1 MRARETELAAPKPVE
16 SATVWSAFA
25 RSVRDNVLAEV
36 AIQGIRVSAMI
47 ILARELTPHDFG
59 VFKILVI
66 VGMIG
71 ILIYEAGIPASLIK
85 QRVLQRE
92 HESTAWCMSCTLA
105 LLSAGCLWMGAP
117 IIAASMKMPQLTIG
131 ARLLCIPI
139 LLEGSVVISN
149 ARLQRSLR
157 FGMLALADLVG
168 AIVFLGVALA
178 VAAHGKP
185 TLALPIAL
193 AARLATHAL
202 AIWIG
207 EPRGNLGIPRLA
219 AAKDLLQ
226 FSTSVS
232 GGQFLYLISSN
243 VSFILIGRILGSAAL
258 GFYTIALDLLRFVPD
273 RLHQVAGR
281 VLYPAFCKFQDDNQ
295 ALSKAYLDFFNYVS
309 RVVLPFV
316 AVSVVAAPEIVTS
329 VYGHKW
335 LPASEPLRLLA
346 AGLGVGGLRVAIGSV
361 YYSKGYPSIDI
372 YLHTFRIVLIVIAV
386 TSCSRYGLLGV
397 SAAVSVA
404 EGLVTIVGLW
414 FACYLI
420 DLEISQLVA
429 AALPGAR
436 LAAVCAVCALIAKTA
451 ALDAGFEGLVALLLI
466 ISATLVAY
474 GCLEGRTLIGMISA
488 AFGNTS
494 FGTVDSYSETR

>member
-1 MRARETELAAPKPVE
+1 MSLPEREPGTRTEPIE
-16 SATVWSAFA
+16 SARVWSAFA

-47 ILARELTPHDFG
+47 ILARELTPRDFG

-66 VGMIG
+66 IGMIG

-85 QRVLQRE
+85 QRVLKRE
-92 HESTAWCMSCTLA
+92 HESTAWWISFSLA
-105 LLSAGCLWMGAP
+105 FLSAGCLWLGAP
-117 IIAASMKMPQLTIG
+117 IMAALMKMPELTVG

-157 FGMLALADLVG
+157 FGMLALADLAG
-168 AIVFLGVALA
+168 AIVFLAVALA
-178 VAAHGKP
+178 VAAHGMP
-185 TLALPIAL
+185 MWSLPIAL
-193 AARLATHAL
+193 AARLATHAI

-207 EPRGNLGIPRLA
+207 EPRGNIGLPRLA

-243 VSFILIGRILGSAAL
+243 ISFLLIGRLLGSSAL

-281 VLYPAFCKFQDDNQ
+281 VLYPAFCKFQDDNE

-309 RVVLPFV
+309 RIVLPVV
-316 AVSVVAAPEIVTS
+316 AVSVIAAPEIVSS

-335 LPASEPLRLLA
+335 LPAAEPLRLLA

-361 YYSKGYPSIDI
+361 YYSKGYPSIDV

-386 TSCSRYGLLGV
+386 VSCTRYGLLGV
-397 SAAVSVA
+397 SAAVSAA
-404 EGLVTIVGLW
+404 EAIVTVVGLW

-420 DLEISQLVA
+420 ELDITQLIV

-436 LAAVCAVCALIAKTA
+436 LAAVCAVCALVAKEA
-451 ALDAGFEGLVALLLI
+451 AHSAGLEGFLALLLI
-466 ISATLVAY
+466 ASSTLVAY
-474 GCLEGRTLIGMISA
+474 GWLEGRTLIGMIST
-488 AFGNTS
+488 AFGNAS
-494 FGTVDSYSETR
+494 LGTVDS